1 MPTNNQKLDSFEP
14 KPPTIHINGTL
25 GEALNLMQNASE
37 RTLFVVGKENKLIGV
52 LTEGDL
58 MRAFASNQLPHSS
71 VSSFLNSSPIF
82 SYEKLTDIQLINL
95 FITTG
100 LLLIPIVD
108 IEGRIISAQSV
119 RIATSNLMNKILPKT

>member
-1 MPTNNQKLDSFEP
+1 LPTNNQKLDSFEP

>member
-1 MPTNNQKLDSFEP
+1 LPTNSPKLNSFELN
-14 KPPTIHINGTL
+14 PPSIHIDGTL
-25 GEALNLMQNASE
+25 GQALNLMQNASE

-82 SYEKLTDIQLINL
+82 SYENLTEVELINL
-95 FITTG
+95 FVTTG
-100 LLLIPIVD
+100 LLLLPIVD
-108 IEGRIISAQSV
+108 NKGCIIGAQSV
-119 RIATSNLMNKILPKT
+119 RIATSNLMNSILPKI